1 MVCRKV
7 CQLSSVDATPD
18 RWILRLGR
26 RDFVR
31 KESSEEQN
39 QRWKLIHQQ
48 IQKSIAEA
56 SSPVTRLSSSIS
68 CI

>member
-1 MVCRKV
+1 MVCQKV

-31 KESSEEQN
+31 KESSEVQN
-39 QRWKLIHQQ
+39 QR
-48 IQKSIAEA
+48 
-56 SSPVTRLSSSIS
+56 
-68 CI
+68 